1 MSLRQKMSRIASNL
15 ADPTLR
21 GRASMAVT
29 LGAAFAAL
37 CGAFFMVD
45 TPSSLAE
52 GGLFDLIFGGGRHY
66 AAAPMSAYPSDGG
79 YWRHSRRHAHRH
91 HGGRRYAH
99 YRGDHSHYARKGY
112 SKHAHLLNA
121 ANRHAIADA
130 TPISAADVAAQA
142 PLAMSRRSVCVR
154 ACDGYFFPIANYSG
168 ASDTRS
174 HEATCEKMC
183 PGAET
188 KLYLLPAGSDKIEEA
203 TAARGGELY
212 QEISL
217 RMNSAEKKSGSCS
230 CHSVAGDPVESQAL
244 LNDFTL
250 RPGDSV
256 VTSRG
261 VRVFRGGRHYPHQA
275 GDFLSLAETRDIPR
289 STRGALAM
297 IERALKTPHG
307 RLLSVARDRRHHGEN
322 LRSDRSLDFN
332 APGQTR
338 IQ

>member
-1 MSLRQKMSRIASNL
+1 MSLRQNMSRFAATL
-15 ADPTLR
+15 ADPALR

-66 AAAPMSAYPSDGG
+66 AAAPMSAYPSGGG
-79 YWRHSRRHAHRH
+79 YSHHSRRHAHRH

-99 YRGDHSHYARKGY
+99 HRRDRSHYAR
-112 SKHAHLLNA
+112 HAHLLNA
-121 ANRHAIADA
+121 ANRHAAIADA
-130 TPISAADVAAQA
+130 TPISADVAAQA
-142 PLAMSRRSVCVR
+142 PQAMSRRSVCVR
-154 ACDGYFFPIANYSG
+154 TCDGYFFPIANYSG
-168 ASDTRS
+168 SSDTRS

-188 KLYLLPAGSDKIEEA
+188 KLYVLPAGSDKIEEA
-203 TAARGGELY
+203 TAARGGGLY

-217 RMNSAEKKSGSCS
+217 RANNAEKKGGSCS

-307 RLLSVARDRRHHGEN
+307 RMLSIVNDRRHRRHGEN
-322 LRSDRSLDFN
+322 MRSDRSLDFN
-332 APGQTR
+332 TPGVTR